1 MICKVIGDLT
11 EKRAQHDNYDHYG
24 AKKQFYCHPEEQLQN
39 WGHRNKLPVPWA
51 ALPTN
56 RRIQNDA

>member
-1 MICKVIGDLT
+1 MCEVIGDLT
-11 EKRAQHDNYDHYG
+11 KRRARRDNNDHYG
-24 AKKQFYCHPEEQLQN
+24 ARKQFYRHHAEQLQN

-51 ALPTN
+51 ALLTH